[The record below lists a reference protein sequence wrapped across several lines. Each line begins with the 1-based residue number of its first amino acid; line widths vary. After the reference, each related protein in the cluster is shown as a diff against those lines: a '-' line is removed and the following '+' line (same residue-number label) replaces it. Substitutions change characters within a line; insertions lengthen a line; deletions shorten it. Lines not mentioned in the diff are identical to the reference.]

1 MGRIFLPFTI
11 GRSFRILPQGHPA
24 IEDDRINLWMAPG
37 AFGSGEHETT
47 ESCLEILE
55 KLDEVSG
62 ARVLDLGSGTGIL
75 AIAALK
81 LGAKSAC
88 CIDIDPAA
96 VATCRLNAE
105 LNGVADKINHLCGT
119 LEDFDCGSYDLILAN
134 IYGDI
139 LLNVA
144 KSLAQKALPGA
155 PLLLSGI
162 LYEYN
167 FDVRNTYQKHACQ
180 VTKNF
185 MLNEFSTVLLHK
197 QP

>member
-1 MGRIFLPFTI
+1 MGRIFSPFTI
-11 GRSFRILPQGHPA
+11 GRSFRILPQGDPA

-55 KLDEVSG
+55 KLDVVPG

-119 LEDFDCGSYDLILAN
+119 LEDFDCGSFDLILAN

-167 FDVRNTYQKHACQ
+167 FDVRSTYQKHACQ